1 MQTVQTESIVSGSD
15 AKAVYRAANETTE
28 RLRCRQHCTSGS
40 GAQPHERRTQH
51 AALAADGGRQQPPK
65 LGGARLERAR
75 QAGSAGCV
83 VHVRV
88 RCWNLVCGSA
98 TNMIIGCQG
107 EKGGPAT
114 CVGAR
119 NDETAHEMHRHIRL
133 LNRYMLTNAP
143 ASASASAG
151 AHPWQVGAGAACRA
165 AWRGPGRATRRGT
178 GRPAAWPW
186 QTRPPDPA
194 VVHHFRLCTTQ
205 SRCEPARTFC
215 CFVPSSS
222 ETLNAASGSNESIAS
237 YVCAVLPLA
246 AQVYR
251 VHLRPN
257 SPHSV
262 HAPIAL
268 FCQQATGYPV
278 AHRTKQGA

>member
-151 AHPWQVGAGAACRA
+151 AHPWQVGAGCGLPSCLAR
-165 AWRGPGRATRRGT
+165 PGAGHSAGNR
-178 GRPAAWPW
+178 
-186 QTRPPDPA
+186 
-194 VVHHFRLCTTQ
+194 
-205 SRCEPARTFC
+205 S
-215 CFVPSSS
+215 PSSMAVANTS
-222 ETLNAASGSNESIAS
+222 SGPCSGAPLSTLHHPK
-237 YVCAVLPLA
+237 PLRA
-246 AQVYR
+246 
-251 VHLRPN
+251 
-257 SPHSV
+257 
-262 HAPIAL
+262 
-268 FCQQATGYPV
+268 C
-278 AHRTKQGA
+278 